1 MSQPQMSLYG
11 ETMSIRSQKQG
22 WCCSH
27 VTGLSEKRS
36 ELNRNPNLSLGI
48 QKNWREGPSPVSSY
62 FDVMSFRSSV
72 RV

>member
-1 MSQPQMSLYG
+1 MSQTQMSLYG
-11 ETMSIRSQKQG
+11 ETMSIRS
-22 WCCSH
+22 CCSH

-36 ELNRNPNLSLGI
+36 KLNRNPNLSLGI